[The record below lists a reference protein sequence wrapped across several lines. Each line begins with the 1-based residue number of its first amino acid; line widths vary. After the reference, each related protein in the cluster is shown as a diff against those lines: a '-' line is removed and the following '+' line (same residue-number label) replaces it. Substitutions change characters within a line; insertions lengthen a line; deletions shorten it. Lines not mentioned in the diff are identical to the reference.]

1 MPENFAW
8 EGKPSAAS
16 PGHSSK
22 PFTPRAAIK
31 FWEKSGFLMSGY
43 SRIAVINGCYTRKKG
58 IGGVGREY
66 MWHSY
71 EECGPRVLPLRRS
84 FARQCLGSVFPGP
97 ACSVSIASAD
107 LDKDAEDYVGEKPDN
122 KGNPN
127 AASTQIPGYK
137 SITADAK
144 TGKLSVAL
152 MNPEGNPCYFV
163 IHILVDDREL
173 YASKMLAPGKAIYE
187 AGLEKILP
195 KGTYAATIKYE
206 CFHLESLAPLN
217 GADIQVELIV
227 A

>member
-97 ACSVSIASAD
+97 LCVPSWRVFLPRRQAPFRS
-107 LDKDAEDYVGEKPDN
+107 P
-122 KGNPN
+122 P
-127 AASTQIPGYK
+127 QIWIRTRRTMWGRSP
-137 SITADAK
+137 
-144 TGKLSVAL
+144 
-152 MNPEGNPCYFV
+152 
-163 IHILVDDREL
+163 
-173 YASKMLAPGKAIYE
+173 
-187 AGLEKILP
+187 
-195 KGTYAATIKYE
+195 TIKE
-206 CFHLESLAPLN
+206 IRTPPPPRFPATRVLRRMPKRES
-217 GADIQVELIV
+217 
-227 A
+227 

>member
-1 MPENFAW
+1 
-8 EGKPSAAS
+8 
-16 PGHSSK
+16 
-22 PFTPRAAIK
+22 
-31 FWEKSGFLMSGY
+31 
-43 SRIAVINGCYTRKKG
+43 
-58 IGGVGREY
+58 
-66 MWHSY
+66 
-71 EECGPRVLPLRRS
+71 
-84 FARQCLGSVFPGP
+84 
-97 ACSVSIASAD
+97 
-107 LDKDAEDYVGEKPDN
+107 
-122 KGNPN
+122 
-127 AASTQIPGYK
+127 
-137 SITADAK
+137 
-144 TGKLSVAL
+144 